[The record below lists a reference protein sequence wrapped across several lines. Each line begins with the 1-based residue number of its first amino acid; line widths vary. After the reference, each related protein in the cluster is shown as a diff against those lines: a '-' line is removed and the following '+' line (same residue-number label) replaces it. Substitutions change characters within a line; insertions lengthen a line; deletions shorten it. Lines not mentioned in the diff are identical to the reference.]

1 MRLIGILGGL
11 LCAAVVAGA
20 VHAQAPTTEELMR
33 QIKALQRR
41 VDELEGRQRA
51 PTAPAHP
58 ATGVAAVPA
67 AGTPKGVRVASVP
80 AQSMAAGRAAPPTA
94 TRTVPAPAVIPGLRP
109 PEPMGE
115 QFEDAL
121 RSDLPGL
128 SIGIPASRSEVR
140 FYGFANVNAYRDF
153 NGRNQTDAPT
163 VQTIPLANS
172 PAAIQ
177 GAISACRPGSAG
189 LVWIPAR

>member
-1 MRLIGILGGL
+1 MRLMGILGGM

-20 VHAQAPTTEELMR
+20 VHAQEPTTEELMR

-41 VDELEGRQRA
+41 VEELEGRQRVPSA
-51 PTAPAHP
+51 AARP
-58 ATGVAAVPA
+58 ATGVAAGGA
-67 AGTPKGVRVASVP
+67 TSKSAP

-109 PEPMGE
+109 PEPMVE

-177 GAISACRPGSAG
+177 GAILACRPGSAG
-189 LVWIPAR
+189 SVWIPAR